1 MSSSISSIKSRIK
14 SVNSTKKITGAMKSV
29 STVKL
34 NRMSK
39 TTLKNREYKDVL
51 HEAAKLVVN
60 SPCDFDSIYTKQ
72 NESNKQL
79 YIVYTSD
86 VGLCGSYNVSIVKY
100 LHDNVKKDDYVY
112 LIGTSSYNVIK
123 KEGFNIVNEMIVS
136 DDITYFDMVK
146 VFNKASDMFS
156 EGKIGKVNIIYNKYI
171 NSITYKTSEIQVL
184 PFVKDE
190 AVASKEVILEP
201 DPNEIFDSLLL
212 LLLKNEMY
220 NTFLESKT
228 SEQVARRFAMENATK
243 NAEDLITDLTLDY
256 NKARQG
262 SITQEITEIV
272 SGANAI

>member
-100 LHDNVKKDDYVY
+100 LHDNVKNDDYIY

-123 KEGFNIVNEMIVS
+123 KEGFDIVNEMIIS
-136 DDITYFDMVK
+136 DDVTYFDMVK

-171 NSITYKTSEIQVL
+171 NSITYRTSEIQVL

-190 AVASKEVILEP
+190 TVASKEVILEP

>member
-86 VGLCGSYNVSIVKY
+86 VGLCGSYNLSIVKY

-184 PFVKDE
+184 PFVKDD

>member
-100 LHDNVKKDDYVY
+100 LHDNVKKDDYIY

-123 KEGFNIVNEMIVS
+123 KEGFNIVNEMIIS
-136 DDITYFDMVK
+136 DDVTYFDMVK

>member
-100 LHDNVKKDDYVY
+100 LHDNVKKDDYIY

-123 KEGFNIVNEMIVS
+123 KEGFNIVNEMIIS
-136 DDITYFDMVK
+136 DDVTYFDMVK

-171 NSITYKTSEIQVL
+171 NSITYRTSEIQVL

>member
-100 LHDNVKKDDYVY
+100 LHDNVKKDDYIY